1 MIKDELFTWS
11 KVEYLDL
18 SVMTSSRWALNS
30 LREAWRKPQDS
41 NSPDTAFPVNKHTH
55 FTIYTVT
62 NTHSKDHLTL
72 IWKNMRGNQAKSHN
86 SKIILLLRRNQ
97 RGAKQ
102 LQCVSVCYNDF
113 SSDIQEQRRLPWIMS
128 THECIKA
135 HFYNPSNFVKLE
147 VLQKSTILWEIKV
160 FGLEGQVCI
169 WWLLEL
175 L

>member
-1 MIKDELFTWS
+1 MWRLGEKGYLFTWS

-41 NSPDTAFPVNKHTH
+41 NSPDPAFPINKHTH

-72 IWKNMRGNQAKSHN
+72 IWKIWGGIKRSHN
-86 SKIILLLRRNQ
+86 SKIIPLLLRNQ

-102 LQCVSVCYNDF
+102 LQRVSVCYADLSPDF
-113 SSDIQEQRRLPWIMS
+113 QEQMRLLWIMS
-128 THECIKA
+128 TWDFIKA
-135 HFYNPSNFVKLE
+135 NFCNPSNFMNGSVAN
-147 VLQKSTILWEIKV
+147 KSTILWEIKV
-160 FGLEGQVCI
+160 LGNKSMLGGH
-169 WWLLEL
+169 
-175 L
+175 